1 MAPPPFPAP
10 LVVVG
15 LSVFATIFT
24 EVLTLV
30 LVASSSTYKRLVAD
44 IDRAAKELEKLQA
57 VGASSTAAQKKRER
71 ALDVQLTH
79 YSRDFYMWRMRSYVV
94 MMVVL
99 AAMFY
104 VLKTWY
110 VGKSVGQLPFVP
122 MFPFSKMAY
131 QWLESPA
138 GTDMSFMFLYV
149 LSNMGIKPNVSKLMG
164 TQLPATVSK
173 ATDMS
178 NLTARFSKLM
188 GAKTA

>member
-15 LSVFATIFT
+15 LSLFVTILV

-44 IDRAAKELEKLQA
+44 IDRAAKELEKLQSA
-57 VGASSTAAQKKRER
+57 GAGATPAQKKRER
-71 ALDVQLTH
+71 ALDVQLANN
-79 YSRDFYMWRMRSYVV
+79 SRDFYMWRMRSY
-94 MMVVL
+94 MILML
-99 AAMFY
+99 SYAAMFY

-110 VGKSVGQLPFVP
+110 SGKSVGQLPFVP

-138 GTDMSFMFLYV
+138 AHDMSFMFLFM
-149 LSNMGIKPNVSKLMG
+149 LSNMCIKPNVSKLMG
-164 TQLPATVSK
+164 TQLPATVNK

-178 NLTARFSKLM
+178 NLVARFGKLM
-188 GAKTA
+188 GAKKA